1 MAVKP
6 ERPRQAVILAG
17 GRGTRLRPL
26 TDTRPKPMI
35 EFHGKPF
42 LGYVVE
48 LLREQGFERILLL
61 LGYLPEVVIDHFG
74 GGSRYGVRIDY
85 DITGA
90 DDLTAHRVHHARD
103 RIDDIFLLLYC
114 DHYWPMRFDDLWS
127 AYLASRAPVQ
137 VTVYANR
144 DGYARDTVRV
154 GADGFVEIFDRSGR
168 TPGLRGVEIGY
179 AIVRKDVILGLLP
192 QHQEPFEQ
200 AVYPPLAESRLLH
213 AFWTERHYYS
223 AGELER
229 IPLTE
234 AFLERLS
241 SRQAAP
247 TAPATS
253 LAQGS
258 NR

>member
-127 AYLASRAPVQ
+127 AYRCRSPASKTGAAWSTPGTWPRCSSAASRTPL
-137 VTVYANR
+137 R
-144 DGYARDTVRV
+144 PARC
-154 GADGFVEIFDRSGR
+154 S
-168 TPGLRGVEIGY
+168 
-179 AIVRKDVILGLLP
+179 
-192 QHQEPFEQ
+192 
-200 AVYPPLAESRLLH
+200 
-213 AFWTERHYYS
+213 
-223 AGELER
+223 
-229 IPLTE
+229 
-234 AFLERLS
+234 S
-241 SRQAAP
+241 SRTDRPCRPPRWSAASRMGSVDAHGSCP
-247 TAPATS
+247 CRSPSSEGSAASAMPSTRSYPHPSALVTS
-253 LAQGS
+253 IAWWTRS
-258 NR
+258 